1 MSLKGILHSYSNI
14 GTKSDHIPWE
24 ASLIR
29 KLNVHALLGSMNVL
43 FALVIFLAFDYSHF
57 KWDCIIVILLAPMV
71 IFFNSRG
78 NYILASYWFSFIG
91 FGMFA
96 SLNLKMG
103 ENSNAFLLYFPLVM
117 SIVQMFSRKEM
128 MKHMLIILGIGFS
141 SACLVLYGLTEHWM
155 LVSIAPDA
163 LNKLRTINLFFGLFT
178 TLLFV
183 VSISY
188 EAIRQENLIKG
199 MLNEKE
205 VLLAEVFHR
214 VKNNMNIITSLL
226 NLKKNASSSP
236 EVQDAL
242 EECRNRVFSMALVH
256 QKIYSTKDI
265 AKLNFKEYINEL
277 VSALRESI
285 GSTQAIIELECETIE
300 LELSNAIPCGLI
312 LNELITNSFKHATTP
327 NGNLRVSIWIKQANN
342 DVMISY
348 RDNGPGLPEQES
360 MNADTLG
367 LVLIKSLAEQLD
379 ANFEFGNEKGFTFDL
394 KFKVKQ

>member
-1 MSLKGILHSYSNI
+1 
-14 GTKSDHIPWE
+14 
-24 ASLIR
+24 
-29 KLNVHALLGSMNVL
+29 MNVF
-43 FALVIFLAFDYSHF
+43 FALIIFLAFDYSYF
-57 KWDCIIVILLAPMV
+57 IWDCILVILLAPMV
-71 IFFNSRG
+71 VLLNSRG
-78 NYILASYWFSFIG
+78 KYILASYWFSFIG

-117 SIVQMFSRKEM
+117 SIVQMHARREM
-128 MKHMLIILGIGFS
+128 MKHMMIILGIGFF
-141 SACLVLYGLTEHWM
+141 SACIVLYGLREHWM
-155 LVSIAPDA
+155 LIPNAPEA
-163 LNKLRTINLFFGLFT
+163 LNNLRTINLFFGLFT

-188 EAIRQENLIKG
+188 ESIRQENLIKG

-256 QKIYSTKDI
+256 QKIYSTKNI

-277 VSALRESI
+277 VNALRESV
-285 GSTQAIIELECETIE
+285 GSNQAIIELECEAID
-300 LELSNAIPCGLI
+300 LELSNAIPSGLI

-327 NGNLRVSIWIKQANN
+327 KGNLRVSIWIKQLNKE
-342 DVMISY
+342 VMLSY
-348 RDNGPGLPEQES
+348 KDNGPGLPEQES

-379 ANFEFGNEKGFTFDL
+379 AKFEFGNEKGFTFDL
-394 KFKVKQ
+394 KFSVKK